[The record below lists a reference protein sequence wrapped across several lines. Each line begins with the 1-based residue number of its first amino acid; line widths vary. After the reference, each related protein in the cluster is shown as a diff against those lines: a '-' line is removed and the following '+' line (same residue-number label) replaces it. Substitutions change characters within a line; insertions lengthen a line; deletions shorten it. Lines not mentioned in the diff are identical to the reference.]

1 MEGGYKRVN
10 VMIGEEQYRILSEQG
25 LNVSGLIRDLI
36 GDHLSENVITLQV
49 SEETRHIYDTVIS
62 NTGSDDQ
69 ELESHLRVALASLL
83 EEKISDMRALH
94 QRLVDEGKN
103 PEE

>member
-49 SEETRHIYDTVIS
+49 SEETRHIYNTVIS
-62 NTGSDDQ
+62 NTGSNDQ
-69 ELESHLRVALASLL
+69 VESHLRVALTSF
-83 EEKISDMRALH
+83 
-94 QRLVDEGKN
+94 
-103 PEE
+103 

>member
-10 VMIGEEQYRILSEQG
+10 VMIVAKQYRILSEQG

-49 SEETRHIYDTVIS
+49 SEETRHIYNTVIS
-62 NTGSDDQ
+62 NTGSNDQ
-69 ELESHLRVALASLL
+69 ELSLTSGLRWPVCWRRRSPTCEPYTNAW
-83 EEKISDMRALH
+83 
-94 QRLVDEGKN
+94 
-103 PEE
+103 

>member
-10 VMIGEEQYRILSEQG
+10 VMIGEEQYRTLSEQG

-49 SEETRHIYDTVIS
+49 TEETKQIYDTVIS

-69 ELESHLRVALASLL
+69 ELESHLRDALASLL
-83 EEKISDMRALH
+83 EEKIADMRALH
-94 QRLVDEGKN
+94 QRLVVEGKT
-103 PEE
+103 PDE